1 MPAIAVLGQ
10 MSTGHDGWPATPC
23 IGPVSSTVTINGKG
37 VQLKYY
43 SLYESHTK
51 QNNQTHPATERYVVD
66 TPGNVNTITVE
77 GRSVVM
83 VGDRINCGDT
93 VAGGSADVSGGY

>member
-1 MPAIAVLGQ
+1 MTAIAVLGQ
-10 MSTGHDGWPATPC
+10 MSTGHDGYPPTPC

-51 QNNQTHPATERYVVD
+51 NNSTHPSATRYVID

-93 VAGGSADVSGGY
+93 VAGGSPDVSGGY

>member
-10 MSTGHDGWPATPC
+10 MSTGHDGFPPTPC

-43 SLYESHTK
+43 SLYEAHSKNGTVHTAE
-51 QNNQTHPATERYVVD
+51 QRFVID
-66 TPGNVNTITVE
+66 TPGKVNTITIE

-83 VGDRINCGDT
+83 VGDKLNDGDT
-93 VAGGSADVSGGY
+93 VAGGSPDVSGDY